1 MAKKVFKELKLLA
14 PAGSA
19 TPAPPLGPT
28 LAPYGISTQEFC
40 TQFNERTREGKG
52 ILTPII
58 LTIYDDRSFSFITKT
73 PPTSELIRKELGIK
87 AGSAT
92 PNLNKVGKLTKA
104 QMRKIFEIKKPDMN
118 TDDEEAAFRTI
129 AGTAKQ
135 MGVEVEQ

>member
-1 MAKKVFKELKLLA
+1 MAKKVVKELKLLA

-52 ILTPII
+52 VLTPII
-58 LTIYDDRSFSFITKT
+58 LTIYEDRSFSFITKT
-73 PPTSELIRKELGIK
+73 PPTSELIRRELGIK

-92 PNLNKVGKLTKA
+92 PNLKKVGKLSKD

-118 TDDEEAAFRTI
+118 TENETAALKTI

-135 MGVEVEQ
+135 MGIEVEE